1 MSERHESAARPRGRP
16 SKFGR
21 PSRVVAVT
29 LPQDAIDRL
38 RRINRDLGWAIMT
51 LVDKEAAGAPPPRL
65 SDQML
70 EPDVELVAVAD
81 RRSLIVINREHIRH
95 LPGVNLIPLRGNR
108 AFVALDIDR
117 GMSDLELAVS
127 DRLDE
132 PTLDGA
138 EAHALEDLR
147 AQLTHWRR
155 DHDLKFHRRAII
167 VVERRPKANGNG
179 RRPPARDLIQK
190 KSTGRITSK

>member
-1 MSERHESAARPRGRP
+1 MSEHHESAARPRGRP

-51 LVDKEAAGAPPPRL
+51 LLDKGAAAAPSPRRP
-65 SDQML
+65 DQML

-95 LPGVNLIPLRGNR
+95 LPGINLIPLRGNR

-132 PTLDGA
+132 STLDEE
-138 EAHALEDLR
+138 EAHALEELR
-147 AQLTHWRR
+147 GQLTHWRR

-167 VVERRPKANGNG
+167 VVERRPKGSGNG
-179 RRPPARDLIQK
+179 RKSPARDLMPK
-190 KSTGRITSK
+190 KSTTQITSK